1 MKILQLIQKKQLRG
15 AELFACQLSTE
26 LVKKGH
32 HVRLVVLEDGN
43 AALPFP
49 VAQVL
54 GLKKGVLS
62 DLQVLRRLHTLIRD
76 WQPDIVQ
83 ANAGDT
89 VRLAVWSKLLFR
101 WKAALVMR
109 NASTI
114 SRYMNGWYRK
124 AYYRFLVSKVDAVA
138 SVSQV
143 SYNDFVQTFPGAVSN
158 IHLLPVGIDPEPY
171 SHVLPATGYGSYI
184 LHVGGF
190 TFEKNHAGLIRIFE
204 QVFSRFPD
212 VQLLCAGDGPL
223 LPAMQRLVEERHLNG
238 RILFLGQRSDIPALM
253 KGARMVVLPSIIEGL
268 PSVLLE
274 GMYCGIPVVAYDT
287 GGIRQVVT
295 DATGWLVPLN
305 REDLFS
311 ETVIGLLDG
320 KYSDESERVK
330 AGRVMVEQFYTIS
343 KVTEGFEGVYEGLIR

>member
-138 SVSQV
+138 SVSEV
-143 SYNDFVQTFPGAVSN
+143 SYADFVQTFPGATSK
-158 IHLLPVGIDPEPY
+158 IHLLPVGIDLDQY
-171 SHVLPATGYGSYI
+171 SDTLPSTDFGNYI

-190 TFEKNHAGLIRIFE
+190 TFEKNHEGLLRIFE
-204 QVFSRFPD
+204 RVLHNVPEIR
-212 VQLLCAGDGPL
+212 LICAGDGPL
-223 LPAMQRLVEERHLNG
+223 FPQVQKMVEERNLGNKVV
-238 RILFLGQRSDIPALM
+238 LLGQRSDIPALM
-253 KGARMVVLPSIIEGL
+253 KGARMLVLPSIIEGL

-274 GMYCGIPVVAYDT
+274 AMYCGIPVVAYDT

-295 DATGWLVPLN
+295 NSTGWLVPLC
-305 REDLFS
+305 EEQMFA
-311 ETVIGLLDG
+311 ETIIRLLEG
-320 KYSDESERVK
+320 QELNI
-330 AGRVMVEQFYTIS
+330 AGRLDAGRKLVVNDYCMKGIEKIFSLLYSKLIS
-343 KVTEGFEGVYEGLIR
+343 